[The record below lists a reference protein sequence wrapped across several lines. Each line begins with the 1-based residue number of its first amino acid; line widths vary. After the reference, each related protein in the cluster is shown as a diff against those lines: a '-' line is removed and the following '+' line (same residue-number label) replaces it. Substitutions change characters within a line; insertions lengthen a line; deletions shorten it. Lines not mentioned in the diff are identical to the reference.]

1 MKDTNNQN
9 ISIYFDKA
17 SFHSSVL
24 EASMELLAY
33 DTFYVSDEKKDL
45 LAAPIISLG
54 PSGCQFTKQILVTI
68 PLPKGTPKFI

>member
-1 MKDTNNQN
+1 MKDTNNQS

-24 EASMELLAY
+24 EASVELLGY

-45 LAAPIISLG
+45 LAAPIVSLE
-54 PSGCQFTKQILVTI
+54 PSGCQFTKQILVTM
-68 PLPKGTPKFI
+68 PLPKGMPKFI